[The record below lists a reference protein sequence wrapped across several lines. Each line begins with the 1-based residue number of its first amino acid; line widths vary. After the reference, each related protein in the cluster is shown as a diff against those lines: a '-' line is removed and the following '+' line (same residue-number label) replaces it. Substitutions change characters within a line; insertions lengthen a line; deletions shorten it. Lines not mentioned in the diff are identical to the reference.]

1 MPFQI
6 LLTSNSA
13 ADIANIKEAL
23 GHYHAFVSASGDE
36 AMEILKADPKINL
49 LILDLKASGA
59 FRLLEAL
66 KTDDCLKKLRTV
78 ILTDSEDPESESKG
92 LQLGAIDFLRRPI
105 SPEALK
111 ARIKVHL
118 SLLRAEKALEEE
130 SFLLLDRSKTVF
142 LDHLPGLAYRC
153 DFDRNWTMRYVS
165 EGCYNLTGY
174 RPESL
179 LFNRDISYND
189 IIAPEY
195 RDFLWNRWHEVVKTK
210 EPFRHEY
217 EIINE

>member
-1 MPFQI
+1 MLSEEDSLPFQI

-92 LQLGAIDFLRRPI
+92 LQLGAIDFFT
-105 SPEALK
+105 EADFAGSAQSENQGPPVLAQSGK
-111 ARIKVHL
+111 GFGGRK
-118 SLLRAEKALEEE
+118 LL
-130 SFLLLDRSKTVF
+130 
-142 LDHLPGLAYRC
+142 
-153 DFDRNWTMRYVS
+153 
-165 EGCYNLTGY
+165 
-174 RPESL
+174 
-179 LFNRDISYND
+179 
-189 IIAPEY
+189 AP
-195 RDFLWNRWHEVVKTK
+195 
-210 EPFRHEY
+210 
-217 EIINE
+217 

>member
-66 KTDDCLKKLRTV
+66 KTDDCRKRAI
-78 ILTDSEDPESESKG
+78 ILTNSSIRRKQGLHRAIIFWNRFARRSKRDQGPPVPPERKG
-92 LQLGAIDFLRRPI
+92 F
-105 SPEALK
+105 
-111 ARIKVHL
+111 
-118 SLLRAEKALEEE
+118 EEE
-130 SFLLLDRSKTVF
+130 N
-142 LDHLPGLAYRC
+142 Y
-153 DFDRNWTMRYVS
+153 
-165 EGCYNLTGY
+165 
-174 RPESL
+174 
-179 LFNRDISYND
+179 
-189 IIAPEY
+189 AP
-195 RDFLWNRWHEVVKTK
+195 
-210 EPFRHEY
+210 
-217 EIINE
+217 